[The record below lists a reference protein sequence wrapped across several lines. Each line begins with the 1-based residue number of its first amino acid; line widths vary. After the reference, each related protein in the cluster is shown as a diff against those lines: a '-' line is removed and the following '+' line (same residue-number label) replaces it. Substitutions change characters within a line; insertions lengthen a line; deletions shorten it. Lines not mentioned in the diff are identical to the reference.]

1 MVEKT
6 TNVTLE
12 ESYFCKEQCVY
23 RGSPSSAFIKYLS
36 SIVFAKS
43 SRRIFDKS
51 TIRSPS
57 STFIK
62 YPSTTFPKNNRTK
75 IFDKST
81 RRTPSST
88 FIKYPSIAFPKNNR
102 TT

>member
-1 MVEKT
+1 M
-6 TNVTLE
+6 
-12 ESYFCKEQCVY
+12 
-23 RGSPSSAFIKYLS
+23 SPSSA
-36 SIVFAKS
+36 
-43 SRRIFDKS
+43 
-51 TIRSPS
+51 
-57 STFIK
+57 FIK

>member
-1 MVEKT
+1 M
-6 TNVTLE
+6 
-12 ESYFCKEQCVY
+12 
-23 RGSPSSAFIKYLS
+23 
-36 SIVFAKS
+36 
-43 SRRIFDKS
+43 IFDKS
-51 TIRSPS
+51 TRRTPS

-62 YPSTTFPKNNRTK
+62 YPSISFPKNNRTK